1 MNQKLNLIFDL
12 DGTLI
17 DSSRGVV
24 ESVNYA
30 LEKVSQPTQPAERI
44 KKYIGCPLDQMFADF
59 TDQPYDNLLEHFRH
73 KAATAVVETAESLLG
88 VDKTLKTLHEVGY
101 VMGIATTKIR
111 SLVDDILIRLG
122 WTDIF
127 VAVSGG
133 DEVPQVKPAPDIF
146 LLTLE
151 RMGVAADRTIVIGDT
166 VNDVLGARAA
176 GLPVI
181 AVPSEFGNPDSLTD
195 SKPDYIIKQFD
206 QLPAILEQ
214 IDRNSKTSQ
223 AS

>member
-1 MNQKLNLIFDL
+1 MNHRLNLIFDL

-24 ESVNYA
+24 ESVNFA
-30 LEKVSQPTQPAERI
+30 LEQTSQPTQPPERI
-44 KKYIGCPLDQMFADF
+44 KKFIGSPLDQMFAEF
-59 TDQPYDNLLEHFRH
+59 TDQPYDILLEHFRQ
-73 KAATAVVETAESLLG
+73 KAATAVVGSAEPLLG
-88 VDKTLKTLHEVGY
+88 VNETLKHLHAEDY

-111 SLVDDILIRLG
+111 SQVDDILTRLG
-122 WTDIF
+122 WSDFF

-133 DEVPQVKPAPDIF
+133 DEVAKVKPAPDIF
-146 LLTLE
+146 RLTLK

-181 AVPSEFGNPDSLTD
+181 AVPSGFGDPDSLAD
-195 SKPDYIIKQFD
+195 SNPDHFIKQFD
-206 QLPAILEQ
+206 QLPVILKQ